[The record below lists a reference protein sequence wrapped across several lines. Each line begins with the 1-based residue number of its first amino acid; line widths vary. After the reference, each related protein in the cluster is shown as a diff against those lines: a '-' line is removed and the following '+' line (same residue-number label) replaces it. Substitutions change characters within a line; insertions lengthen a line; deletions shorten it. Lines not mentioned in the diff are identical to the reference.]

1 MIVHLMLLGINYI
14 ASPSYGRTKFFNIKK
29 EYLAHDLFIFCVV
42 IQFGTVDQT
51 KNLQH
56 Q

>member
-1 MIVHLMLLGINYI
+1 MLLGINYI
-14 ASPSYGRTKFFNIKK
+14 ASPSYGRAKFFNIKK